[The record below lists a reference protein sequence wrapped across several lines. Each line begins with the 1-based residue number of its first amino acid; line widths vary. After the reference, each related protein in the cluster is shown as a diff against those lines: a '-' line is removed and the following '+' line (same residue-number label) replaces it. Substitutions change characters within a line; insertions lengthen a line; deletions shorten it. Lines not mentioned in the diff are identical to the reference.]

1 MFGVGDSPFGRS
13 LARLGLV
20 RDGRITPG
28 RATLLSVG
36 VTWLPLL
43 FLSLVEGV
51 AWGGVIEVPFLND
64 FLPYGQFFFAV
75 PALILAEL
83 VIGRRLAGAAAE
95 LYRSGVVT
103 PESRPALSRLFDRAA
118 SAWDGPVVN
127 GVILVLTIAAIVA
140 SVIEVREWLTGGW
153 QYTGGRLT
161 LPGWWYLLVS
171 LPVMRFLAL
180 RWLWRL
186 LVWAWV
192 LWRTA
197 TLELQPQP
205 VHPDRAGGLAFLGE
219 AQMAFGVLVFA
230 FGIQLSSL
238 IADRVHYQGADLM
251 GFRAQVLSYVAL
263 AVLVLLLPL
272 LAFVPKL
279 ARARYDSLLFL
290 SGRGYEGAGELER
303 RLRSRSGDE
312 LPDQKISGL
321 ADYGT
326 VCESARLMRAVP
338 LEWRHVLVI
347 LLAAVL
353 PFLPLAFLVMP
364 AQEVLKTLAKLLM

>member
-1 MFGVGDSPFGRS
+1 MFGVGDGPIGRW

-20 RDGRITPG
+20 RDGRIAPR
-28 RATLLSVG
+28 RAILLSVG
-36 VTWLPLL
+36 LTWLPLL

-51 AWGGVIEVPFLND
+51 AWGGVIEVPFLKD

-75 PALILAEL
+75 PALILAEF

-127 GVILVLTIAAIVA
+127 GVIFVLTIVAIVA
-140 SVIEVREWLTGGW
+140 SVIEVREWQTGGW
-153 QYTGGRLT
+153 QYAGGRLT

-197 TLELQPQP
+197 TLQLQPQP

-219 AQMAFGVLVFA
+219 AQIAFGALVFA

-238 IADRVHYQGADLM
+238 IADRVLYQGADLM

-290 SGRGYEGAGELER
+290 SGTGYQGAGALEHA
-303 RLRSRSGDE
+303 LQSRSGDE

-326 VCESARLMRAVP
+326 VCESARLMRAAP
-338 LEWRHVLVI
+338 LEWRHVIVI
-347 LLAAVL
+347 VLAAVL